1 MDHSSSQSTTQ
12 GTSEVPPKGAAGAGN
27 RRGRPKKAKAAQ
39 ERRPG
44 GRRGAQGTQKGAQG
58 HPKGT
63 QGEAKG
69 QSGHLLRPNVYALSV
84 WEAES
89 AKTLGRNNTQADHK
103 GAKGSPGGKGAG
115 HQKRPEDPRADRGE
129 PRRAGPQELTLC
141 VQLHSSQLT
150 ENYPGRPGMRCP
162 AAASIATFWRWRHTL
177 NVCHVLLMARAR

>member
-1 MDHSSSQSTTQ
+1 MGQFKWAIQDTA
-12 GTSEVPPKGAAGAGN
+12 EVPPKGAAGAGN

-89 AKTLGRNNTQADHK
+89 AKTLGRSNTQADHK
-103 GAKGSPGGKGAG
+103 GAKGGPGGKGAG
-115 HQKRPEDPRADRGE
+115 HQERPEDPRADRGE
-129 PRRAGPQELTLC
+129 PRKGGAAYCLEKSPC
-141 VQLHSSQLT
+141 
-150 ENYPGRPGMRCP
+150 GRKQSHIGLLDL
-162 AAASIATFWRWRHTL
+162 AAERLVTSID
-177 NVCHVLLMARAR
+177 